1 MEHSQSTGA
10 GLLLAGRYRLGESIG
25 RGGMGKVWRA
35 HDEVLHR
42 VVAVKE
48 LTAGRFVAEADRL
61 VLHARTQKEARA
73 AARITHPGVV
83 TVHDVLE
90 HDDRPWIVM
99 QYVDGPSLA
108 DAAKEKG
115 TIDPHEA
122 ARIGLHVLGA
132 LRAAHAAGVLHRDV
146 KPGNVLLA
154 RDGSVLITDF
164 GIAAIEGDATIT
176 RTGELVGSIDYLA
189 PERVRGGDPGPASDL
204 WSLGATL
211 YTAVEGTSPFRRTS
225 PISTMQA
232 VVAEEPPYPEKA
244 GPLAPVIVALLRKD
258 PAQRPLA
265 DETGRMLLDAMEGRT
280 PAAAQA
286 YVPTQR
292 VARDD
297 LDPTGDGSV
306 SGHDLVTLG
315 EESDGPGPTGTAR
328 TTTPSGTTPS
338 GTTPWPQAAQSP
350 HQTHHSHQPHQS
362 QQPRSPQP
370 SQQSH
375 SPQGTHGAQGSQGA
389 HGTHGQ
395 SSPPTVVPPA
405 GTSVPAASGSG
416 RSWRTAVL
424 AALLA
429 GLVAGGAVFAA
440 MNESGGDPGAG
451 GRPTAT
457 GSAPA
462 TTPAAA
468 GDIPDGWHRV
478 EDREGFS
485 IVVPKGWK
493 RQTEGDNIDYTP
505 DNGRHRI
512 RINIDPSP
520 DFENPYMHALD
531 LERIVAKRM
540 EYTRVKL
547 GQTTY
552 RDQVRSS
559 LWEFTWTEKRDF
571 PGPRHA
577 IDLMYYA
584 EDGTEYAIYMS
595 SPESSWETTREQF
608 DVVLQHWRA
617 PGDRTP

>member
-1 MEHSQSTGA
+1 MEHSQSADTGA
-10 GLLLAGRYRLGESIG
+10 GLLLAGRYRLAESIG

-108 DAAKEKG
+108 DAAKEAG
-115 TIDPHEA
+115 TIEPREA

-154 RDGSVLITDF
+154 RDGRVLITDF
-164 GIAAIEGDATIT
+164 GIAAIEGDSTIT

-232 VVAEEPPYPEKA
+232 VVTEEPPHPEKA
-244 GPLAPVIVALLRKD
+244 GALAPVIVALLRKD
-258 PAQRPLA
+258 PAERPRA
-265 DETGRMLLDAMEGRT
+265 DEAGRMLLDAMEGRT
-280 PAAAQA
+280 PVAAQA

-292 VARDD
+292 V
-297 LDPTGDGSV
+297 GQ
-306 SGHDLVTLG
+306 
-315 EESDGPGPTGTAR
+315 EELTSATAR
-328 TTTPSGTTPS
+328 MPESTATPP
-338 GTTPWPQAAQSP
+338 
-350 HQTHHSHQPHQS
+350 
-362 QQPRSPQP
+362 
-370 SQQSH
+370 
-375 SPQGTHGAQGSQGA
+375 
-389 HGTHGQ
+389 
-395 SSPPTVVPPA
+395 
-405 GTSVPAASGSG
+405 SVPAPSATAPTLAAPPGPPAPSASAGKGG
-416 RSWRTAVL
+416 RGRWRTAVL
-424 AALLA
+424 AAVLA

-440 MNESGGDPGAG
+440 MNYSGGGGKGGDAGRSTQPGV
-451 GRPTAT
+451 TK
-457 GSAPA
+457 PA
-462 TTPAAA
+462 EDGLPA
-468 GDIPDGWHRV
+468 GWHRV
-478 EDREGFS
+478 EDPKGFS
-485 IVVPKGWK
+485 LAVPKGWK
-493 RQTEGDNIDYTP
+493 RQTDGDSVDYTP

-512 RINIDPSP
+512 RISVDPTP
-520 DFENPYMHALD
+520 DFENPYMHVLD
-531 LERIVAKRM
+531 LEKTLKKRLQ
-540 EYTRVKL
+540 YKKIKL
-547 GQTTY
+547 NQNTY
-552 RDQVRSS
+552 RDQVRSAR
-559 LWEFTWTEKRDF
+559 WEFTWYEKQEF

-577 IDLMYYA
+577 IDQLYFTD
-584 EDGTEYAIYMS
+584 DGTEYALYMA

-608 DVVLQHWRA
+608 DIVLQHWRA
-617 PGDRTP
+617 PGD